1 MKKAVLLLAM
11 VTLIAGCI
19 YLKNADKD
27 TVLYEQETEQDVRET
42 GLPALED
49 LQETEIIE
57 NPSEDNTIIKVDGSE
72 ITDVICKGLTPEEQA
87 VYSEILSSLIA
98 CEEETELSTLDP
110 LVIDKAFSCVML
122 EHPEIF
128 YVDGYKYTEYSRAD
142 KVEKIVFTGKYL
154 YDKDEILRRQ
164 QLIEDKVASIFS
176 RMPDTE
182 DDYLRIKYLYDTLV
196 TQTEYDSNSTDNQNI
211 CSVFLY
217 GKSVCQGYA
226 KALQYLAKL
235 AGMEC
240 YLVLG
245 NVIGGEEHA
254 WNLALVND
262 AWYYLDVTWGD
273 AYYLFA
279 NQEQVAPK
287 KTSVINYDYLCVT
300 TQQLL
305 RTHRPDMPVE
315 LPQCLSM
322 TDNYYIREG
331 LYFTTY
337 DENRLA
343 DVFSKAIANG
353 QETVT
358 LKCSNRIVYEEI
370 RRILLEEQK
379 IFRFIES
386 DGTIA
391 YTDNDEQQ
399 ILTFWLFEG
408 RY

>member
-1 MKKAVLLLAM
+1 
-11 VTLIAGCI
+11 
-19 YLKNADKD
+19 
-27 TVLYEQETEQDVRET
+27 
-42 GLPALED
+42 
-49 LQETEIIE
+49 
-57 NPSEDNTIIKVDGSE
+57 
-72 ITDVICKGLTPEEQA
+72 
-87 VYSEILSSLIA
+87 
-98 CEEETELSTLDP
+98 
-110 LVIDKAFSCVML
+110 
-122 EHPEIF
+122 
-128 YVDGYKYTEYSRAD
+128 
-142 KVEKIVFTGKYL
+142 
-154 YDKDEILRRQ
+154 
-164 QLIEDKVASIFS
+164 
-176 RMPDTE
+176 
-182 DDYLRIKYLYDTLV
+182 
-196 TQTEYDSNSTDNQNI
+196 
-211 CSVFLY
+211 
-217 GKSVCQGYA
+217 
-226 KALQYLAKL
+226 
-235 AGMEC
+235 
-240 YLVLG
+240 
-245 NVIGGEEHA
+245 VIGGEEHA

-331 LYFTTY
+331 LYFTAY

-370 RRILLEEQK
+370 RRILLDEQK